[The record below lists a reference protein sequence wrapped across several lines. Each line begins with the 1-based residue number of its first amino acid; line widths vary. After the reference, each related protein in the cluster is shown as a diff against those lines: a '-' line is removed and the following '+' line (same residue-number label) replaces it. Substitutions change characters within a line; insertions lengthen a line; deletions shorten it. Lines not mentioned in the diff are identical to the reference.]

1 MSETMLETGRRSA
14 TSLCTRPLGCG
25 VNAEIQ
31 KSPTQAVAQNREMA
45 AQVSVGMDRVAFEA
59 SK

>member
-1 MSETMLETGRRSA
+1 MLETGRRSA